1 MVHSSTEKIE
11 EKKRVLKSA
20 RKLQNARKDITDL
33 FEKAIF
39 PYRGNLFKTKEEQE
53 KTKTDMNE
61 ISKYI
66 VEEET
71 DINEELFEKYFKIQ
85 KPSDMLMYLNKTN
98 DKKENNKLVN
108 MINSGL
114 KDLEEEIKKMSEEEK
129 KIDDPEFIVEIVK
142 KILKFNEQNQP
153 GKGLKF
159 LAPNQ
164 MLSGLPISLTQVKAG
179 NNSEKLKN
187 EIRQLLYSLYRSKN
201 MTKQV
206 YNNLI
211 KYI

>member
-1 MVHSSTEKIE
+1 M
-11 EKKRVLKSA
+11 
-20 RKLQNARKDITDL
+20 QNARKDIIDL
-33 FEKAIF
+33 FEKGIF

-98 DKKENNKLVN
+98 DKEENNKLVN

-159 LAPNQ
+159 LTPNQ

-179 NNSEKLKN
+179 NNSEKHKN

>member
-1 MVHSSTEKIE
+1 MSMDQEIQ
-11 EKKRVLKSA
+11 KKQKRKKESA
-20 RKLQNARKDITDL
+20 RKLQNARKDIIDL
-33 FEKAIF
+33 FEKGIF

-85 KPSDMLMYLNKTN
+85 KFSDMLMYLNKTN
-98 DKKENNKLVN
+98 DKEENNKLVN

-159 LAPNQ
+159 LTPNQ

-179 NNSEKLKN
+179 NNSEKHKN

-206 YNNLI
+206 YSNLI
-211 KYI
+211 NYI

>member
-1 MVHSSTEKIE
+1 MVHSNTEKIG

-20 RKLQNARKDITDL
+20 RKLQNARKDILDL
-33 FEKAIF
+33 FEKGIF

-85 KPSDMLMYLNKTN
+85 KFSDMLMYLNKTN
-98 DKKENNKLVN
+98 DKEENNKLVN

-129 KIDDPEFIVEIVK
+129 K
-142 KILKFNEQNQP
+142 LKTQN
-153 GKGLKF
+153 
-159 LAPNQ
+159 
-164 MLSGLPISLTQVKAG
+164 
-179 NNSEKLKN
+179 
-187 EIRQLLYSLYRSKN
+187 
-201 MTKQV
+201 
-206 YNNLI
+206 
-211 KYI
+211 

>member
-1 MVHSSTEKIE
+1 
-11 EKKRVLKSA
+11 
-20 RKLQNARKDITDL
+20 
-33 FEKAIF
+33 
-39 PYRGNLFKTKEEQE
+39 
-53 KTKTDMNE
+53 MNK

-66 VEEET
+66 AEEET
-71 DINEELFEKYFKIQ
+71 DINEELFNKYFKIQ

-98 DKKENNKLVN
+98 DKEENNKLVN

-159 LAPNQ
+159 LTPNQ

-179 NNSEKLKN
+179 NNSEKHKN